1 MLTHTLS
8 FERGSIENLNGL
20 IRQYIPK
27 GMSFD
32 KVDEDFVKLIEDK
45 LNSRPR
51 KILNFLTP
59 TEFTEKMKT

>member
-1 MLTHTLS
+1 M
-8 FERGSIENLNGL
+8 GL

-32 KVDEDFVKLIEDK
+32 EVDEDFVKLIEDK

-59 TEFTEKMKT
+59 IEFTEKMKT